1 MIEALQQQFKK
12 APVTVT
18 LVLVSATVFFV
29 ELIVGHGQTVSGQLL
44 VGLGAKWG
52 PYIAGYHQ
60 YWRLVTPIF
69 LHAGWLHIFTNMLTL
84 WFIGPLAE
92 AAFGHR
98 KFLGLYLFGGVIGN
112 SLSYLFAPLTVS
124 VGASTALFSLF
135 GGLLIFASQFRHDPQ
150 IRAQGTMMLLFV
162 GLNLVSGFAANGVDM
177 WGHIGG
183 LAGGMIFAGMF
194 GFYGRSGR
202 LPLPMRLTLGGV
214 SLLLLGLVWLSKGGL
229 G

>member
-1 MIEALQQQFKK
+1 MITALQQQFKK
-12 APVTVT
+12 APVTVS
-18 LVLVSATVFFV
+18 LVLLTSVVFV
-29 ELIVGHGQTVSGQLL
+29 IELAVGHGQTSSGQLL

-60 YWRLVTPIF
+60 YWRLVMPIF

-92 AAFGHR
+92 TAFGHR
-98 KFLGLYLFGGVIGN
+98 KFLELYLFGGVVGN
-112 SLSYLFAPLTVS
+112 IWSYLFAPLTVS
-124 VGASTALFSLF
+124 VGASTALFGLF

-150 IRAQGTMMLLFV
+150 IRTQGTTMLLFV

-183 LAGGMIFAGMF
+183 LCGGMLYAGMF
-194 GFYGRSGR
+194 GFYGQSGR
-202 LPLPMRLTLGGV
+202 LPIPMRLTLAGV
-214 SLLLLGLVWLSKGGL
+214 SVVLLILTYLAKGGL
-229 G
+229 